1 MLTVFSAMSG
11 GEKRR
16 ENLLTFSQ
24 LARRFEGTG
33 HKGLFGFLLHLS
45 RVRESGGAVTTPA
58 APKEGS
64 GVKILSI
71 HRSKGLEYP
80 VVFLCGLGRR
90 LNFSDIQKPV
100 LFHPKL
106 GLGPKGLDRETMVEF
121 PTLARTGVA
130 LALKK
135 EMLAEEMRLLY
146 VAMTRA
152 KEKLILT
159 HSLPYGP
166 TDLKNLA
173 ESLACP
179 ADPRVLEGCSTVG
192 QWVLLTAMARPEGA
206 VLRKVIQREDLPLPK
221 NAWGPAWKIFYHHG
235 AVSQEAAR
243 QPAPSEQE
251 TGEAVPRAELL
262 RQLLWHYPYAAATA
276 TPAKVTATQVA
287 AQAPEEPGVFL
298 LRDPA
303 AGPGPF
309 QRPRF
314 AQDTLGL
321 TPAQRGTAVHTV
333 MQSIRLDRTGSA
345 AAVAEEL
352 ARLTQQAFLT
362 PAQAQTVDPQAVA
375 HFFASDL
382 GREVLAAETLHREYP
397 FSVLAPAEKFFPQTP
412 AGEEV
417 LLQGVVDC
425 WFETEAGITIVDF
438 KTDRVSTQQAM
449 EDRSQH
455 YQGQMAAYAY
465 ALAAVT
471 GKPVTRRI
479 LWFLSLG
486 QGISLP

>member
-1 MLTVFSAMSG
+1 M
-11 GEKRR
+11 
-16 ENLLTFSQ
+16 
-24 LARRFEGTG
+24 
-33 HKGLFGFLLHLS
+33 
-45 RVRESGGAVTTPA
+45 
-58 APKEGS
+58 
-64 GVKILSI
+64 
-71 HRSKGLEYP
+71 
-80 VVFLCGLGRR
+80 
-90 LNFSDIQKPV
+90 
-100 LFHPKL
+100 
-106 GLGPKGLDRETMVEF
+106 
-121 PTLARTGVA
+121 A

-179 ADPRVLEGCSTVG
+179 ADPRVLAGCSTVG

-206 VLRKVIQREDLPLPK
+206 VLRKVIQREDLPLPQ

-243 QPAPSEQE
+243 QPAPSEQG

-298 LRDPA
+298 LRDPS

-321 TPAQRGTAVHTV
+321 TPAQLSQAR
-333 MQSIRLDRTGSA
+333 QSIERVMLEFTLAYMETAICMDTAGIRESQVRELFAPIRTEGCPEDFRRA
-345 AAVAEEL
+345 WQHDLPFFLKGRFTGPEL
-352 ARLTQQAFLT
+352 TLSTVCKKYGANEQELFLKVRRKMKEWDIQPPT
-362 PAQAQTVDPQAVA
+362 
-375 HFFASDL
+375 
-382 GREVLAAETLHREYP
+382 
-397 FSVLAPAEKFFPQTP
+397 PQTQD
-412 AGEEV
+412 A
-417 LLQGVVDC
+417 
-425 WFETEAGITIVDF
+425 F
-438 KTDRVSTQQAM
+438 
-449 EDRSQH
+449 
-455 YQGQMAAYAY
+455 
-465 ALAAVT
+465 
-471 GKPVTRRI
+471 RRDMREI
-479 LWFLSLG
+479 RENMLG
-486 QGISLP
+486 GR